1 MVRAGQVRISV
12 EKGAYATIE
21 ETVPESCL
29 DSTAVVDGCQY
40 TEDCGCG
47 WQTADNQVRT
57 SHPFSLSPPHALC
70 VSS

>member
-1 MVRAGQVRISV
+1 VRAGQVRISV

-29 DSTAVVDGCQY
+29 DSIAIIDGCKY
-40 TEDCGCG
+40 TEDCGC
-47 WQTADNQVRT
+47 DVCF
-57 SHPFSLSPPHALC
+57 PISLCRLHTHSAPPPPAPC